1 MQYVTE
7 VGANLMASRV
17 FWLIMVVTA
26 ASLGVHWSFEVSDL
40 ELSSRRNCKKEG
52 NYRNKGRISTT

>member
-26 ASLGVHWSFEVSDL
+26 ASLGVHWSFEVRDL
-40 ELSSRRNCKKEG
+40 ERQ
-52 NYRNKGRISTT
+52 